1 MSHGIDVLDNYRRAG
16 DYVSQILKGAK
27 VANLP
32 FQEPTRL
39 TLSINLSTAR
49 AIQTTAPPAPGR
61 AYPLSGYSGLIVRAW
76 SRSRWSDKYA
86 ISARIRR
93 VAAISRL
100 DFGSEM
106 RE

>member
-1 MSHGIDVLDNYRRAG
+1 MSYGIVLDNYRRAG

-49 AIQTTAPPAPGR
+49 AIRTRCRLRSLPVPMRCVRSGIAGCCARAASGHAAAAPPIILMNSR
-61 AYPLSGYSGLIVRAW
+61 RLIA
-76 SRSRWSDKYA
+76 SPKA
-86 ISARIRR
+86 QEHAK
-93 VAAISRL
+93 
-100 DFGSEM
+100 
-106 RE
+106 

>member
-1 MSHGIDVLDNYRRAG
+1 MLDNYRRAA

-49 AIQTTAPPAPGR
+49 AIRITVPPALLAR
-61 AYPLSGYSGLIVRAW
+61 ADEI
-76 SRSRWSDKYA
+76 
-86 ISARIRR
+86 I
-93 VAAISRL
+93 
-100 DFGSEM
+100 E
-106 RE
+106 